1 MGNPISIVI
10 VDDHEVVR
18 KGVRAFLESTSEF
31 KVVGE
36 ASSGQDA
43 LDLVRELIP
52 DVVLMDLIMPG
63 QDGIESTREIKR
75 ISPRTQVVVLTSF
88 HEDVHIFP
96 ALKAG
101 ATSYVLK
108 DIKMEDLADTLL
120 SAARGEVTFHPLIAA
135 RVLQSIRGENSMEE
149 FLYTELTD
157 RELEILKLV
166 ANAQTNSQIAEQLVI
181 SEYTVKGYVSNILSK
196 LHLADRTQ
204 AAVYAWQRG
213 LVRRDDQGL
222 IGNGKERD

>member
-1 MGNPISIVI
+1 MSNPISVII

-18 KGVRAFLESTSEF
+18 KGIRAFLDSTSEF

-43 LDLVRELIP
+43 LRLVRELIP
-52 DVVLMDLIMPG
+52 DVALMDLIMPG
-63 QDGIESTREIKR
+63 ADGIETTREIKK

-88 HEDVHIFP
+88 HEDIHIFP

-101 ATSYVLK
+101 ATSYILK
-108 DIKMEDLADTLL
+108 DIKMEDLAETLQ
-120 SAARGEVTFHPLIAA
+120 SAARGEVTFHPVIAS
-135 RVLQSIRGENSMEE
+135 RVLRSIRGEDSNNE
-149 FLYTELTD
+149 FLYAELTD
-157 RELEILKLV
+157 RELEILKLI

-204 AAVYAWQRG
+204 VAVYAWQQG
-213 LVRRDDQGL
+213 LVRRDDQ
-222 IGNGKERD
+222 